1 MGIIHTIFSKLL
13 IWKLKRDPD
22 FMASVAKADKSMESL
37 REKLIQMEKRGVPVA
52 PSLKKF
58 AGMEVIDAR

>member
-22 FMASVAKADKSMESL
+22 FMASVAKADKSMDNL
-37 REKLIQMEKRGVPVA
+37 KQLLINAEKKGMPIA
-52 PSLKKF
+52 PELKKF
-58 AGMEVIDAR
+58 VGMEE